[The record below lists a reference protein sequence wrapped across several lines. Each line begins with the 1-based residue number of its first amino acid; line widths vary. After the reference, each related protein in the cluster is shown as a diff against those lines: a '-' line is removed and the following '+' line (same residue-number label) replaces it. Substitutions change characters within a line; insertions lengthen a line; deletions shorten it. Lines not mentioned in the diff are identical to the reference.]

1 MKHFTGAQA
10 AIVRREFVNYELSV
24 KSALWKYY
32 LQDGY
37 FVINNALRYNIITPR
52 LVAIVND
59 MLQLMSPLPRAVTL
73 YRGLRFK
80 HNFEVGNSFSDA
92 AFLSTTLD
100 QGLAWGISHD
110 ILKLSIPSNIP
121 MAYLSSEL
129 EMVLPPGCKFV
140 VDEVDNDYD
149 GEGHD
154 YISLSFVS
162 LETKELVATVSELEN
177 SDLINNDLDYLD
189 TLGQAYNLS
198 QYDFDQSN

>member
-10 AIVRREFVNYELSV
+10 AAVRREFVAYELSE
-24 KSALWKYY
+24 KSPLWSYY

-52 LVAIVND
+52 LVAIVNS
-59 MLQLMSPLPRAVTL
+59 MLQLMAPLPRAVTL

-80 HNFEVGNSFSDA
+80 QDFKVGNSFSDA

-110 ILKLSIPSNIP
+110 ILKLSVPNNIP
-121 MAYLSSEL
+121 IAYLSSEL
-129 EMVLPPGCKFV
+129 EIVLPPGCKFV

-149 GEGHD
+149 GRGHS
-154 YISLSFVS
+154 YVSLSFVS
-162 LETKELVATVSELEN
+162 LNTTELIATVPELDSSHN
-177 SDLINNDLDYLD
+177 IDNDLDYLD
-189 TLGQAYNLS
+189 ILAQTYNLS
-198 QYDFDQSN
+198 QYDFDAS